1 MNAVR
6 MDGRE
11 HLAAMKLEIAER
23 VNALKDRGI
32 TPGLGTILVGDDPA
46 SHTYVDYKHADCKEV
61 GIRSLRIELPA
72 DASTDDVLAAVDH
85 LNQAP
90 SCTGFIVQLPLPDHI
105 DTDRVLEAIDPAKD
119 SDGLHP
125 INVGRLAG
133 DTHEEF
139 AAPLPCTP
147 RGIIELGR
155 RAGVNWD
162 GATVCLV
169 GLGRTAG
176 RPLSL
181 LLTHGSVNATVDC
194 CHVGTRDL
202 AQHTKRADIV
212 IAAAGSARLI
222 TPDMVADGAVVFDVG
237 VTREQTADGKSKIVG
252 DVDPA
257 VFAKTSYYSPNP
269 GGVGPMTRAMLLL
282 NVVEQAERSAS
293 GSATSE
299 TPSAP
304 EMLG

>member
-1 MNAVR
+1 MGVCL
-6 MDGRE
+6 DGRAT
-11 HLAAMKLEIAER
+11 LAAMKVELAER
-23 VNALKDRGI
+23 VARLRDRGI
-32 TPGLGTILVGDDPA
+32 VPGLGTILVGDDPA
-46 SHTYVDYKHADCKEV
+46 SHTYVNYKHADCKEV

-72 DASTDDVLAAVDH
+72 DASTDEVLAAVEH
-85 LNQAP
+85 LNQSP
-90 SCTGFIVQLPLPDHI
+90 SCTGFIVQLPLPDHV

-133 DTHEEF
+133 DTGEEF
-139 AAPLPCTP
+139 TAPLPCTP
-147 RGIIELGR
+147 RGIVELGR
-155 RAGVNWD
+155 RGGVDWD
-162 GATVCLV
+162 GANVCLV

-181 LLTHGSVNATVDC
+181 LLTHPSVNATVDC

-202 AQHTKRADIV
+202 ALHTRRADIV
-212 IAAAGSARLI
+212 VAAAGSAHLI

-237 VTREQTADGKSKIVG
+237 VSRRVGNDGTSSIVG

-257 VFAKTSYYSPNP
+257 VFDKASYYAPNP

-282 NVVEQAERSAS
+282 NVVDQAERN
-293 GSATSE
+293 
-299 TPSAP
+299 
-304 EMLG
+304 

>member
-6 MDGRE
+6 LDGRE
-11 HLAAMKLEIAER
+11 TLAQMKVELAER
-23 VNALKDRGI
+23 VATLKAQGI
-32 TPGLGTILVGDDPA
+32 TPGLGTILVGEDPA
-46 SHTYVDYKHADCKEV
+46 SHTYVDYKHEDCKEV

-72 DASTDDVLAAVDH
+72 DASTDEVLAAVEH
-85 LNQAP
+85 LNQSP
-90 SCTGFIVQLPLPDHI
+90 SCTGFIVQLPLPEHI
-105 DTDRVLEAIDPAKD
+105 DTDRVLEAIDPDKD

-125 INVGRLAG
+125 INIGRLAG
-133 DTHEEF
+133 DAHEDF
-139 AAPLPCTP
+139 RAPLPCTP
-147 RGIIELGR
+147 RGIVELGR
-155 RAGVNWD
+155 RGGVNWD
-162 GATVCLV
+162 GANVCLV

-212 IAAAGSARLI
+212 VAAAGSPHLI
-222 TPDMVADGAVVFDVG
+222 TPEMVADGAVVFDVG
-237 VTREQTADGKSKIVG
+237 VTRGEKDANGKSAIIG

-257 VFAKTSYYSPNP
+257 VFDKASIYSPNP

-282 NVVEQAERSAS
+282 NVVEAAERAI
-293 GSATSE
+293 
-299 TPSAP
+299 
-304 EMLG
+304 